1 MKKILII
8 ISAITILLLATSVG
22 AGLYML
28 DYSLAA
34 DSSRGDTA
42 KAYARL
48 YKKHPEMRQ
57 WTDSMKNCGTL
68 RDTFIIMPNGERHHA
83 IYMRN
88 DSAHGK
94 TAIVVH
100 GYKDSAPRYLTIAR
114 MYHQQLKRNVLLP
127 DLHGHGLS
135 DGDDIQMG
143 WHDRHDII
151 HWAGVAEE
159 LFRDTACQSA
169 VVLHGISMG
178 AATVMNVA
186 GEENMPAY
194 ISHVIEDCGY
204 TSVWDE
210 FSLQLKEQFS
220 LPEFPILHISN
231 IICKMKYGW
240 SFREASP
247 LAQVKKSRCP
257 ILFIHGDADTFV
269 PFSMLQPLYEAAR
282 NPKDVWV
289 VKGAHHAEAFS
300 SNPAEYEAKIRA
312 FIKGTSE
319 AEK

>member
-1 MKKILII
+1 MKKILIG
-8 ISAITILLLATSVG
+8 ISAIIISLFAASAG

-28 DYSLAA
+28 NYSLAA
-34 DSSRGDTA
+34 DSDRGDTA

-57 WTDSMKNCGTL
+57 WTDSMKSCGLL
-68 RDTFIIMPNGERHHA
+68 RDTFVTMPDGERHHA

-88 DSAHGK
+88 DSAQGK

-100 GYKDSAPRYLTIAR
+100 GYKDSSPRYLTIAR
-114 MYHQQLKRNVLLP
+114 MYYQQMNRNVLLP

-135 DGDDIQMG
+135 EGEDIQMG

-151 HWAGVAEE
+151 HWAAVAEE
-159 LFRDTACQSA
+159 LFRDSLCQSA
-169 VVLHGISMG
+169 ILLHGISMG

-186 GEENMPAY
+186 GDENMPAY

-204 TSVWDE
+204 TSVWEE
-210 FSLQLKEQFS
+210 FALQLKEQFS
-220 LPEFPILHISN
+220 LPEFPILYISDLL
-231 IICKMKYGW
+231 CKMKYGW
-240 SFREASP
+240 SFREASS
-247 LAQVKKSRCP
+247 ADQVRKSRCP

-269 PFSMLQPLYEAAR
+269 PFSMLQPLYEAAKA
-282 NPKDVWV
+282 PKEMWV

-300 SNPAEYEAKIRA
+300 SDPAKYAAKVGE
-312 FIKGTSE
+312 FIEET
-319 AEK
+319 AEIER